1 MENALPP
8 LHRTSIPN
16 RRGIAR
22 RGLLQLL
29 ALDHKAWVLA
39 EHVID
44 HSNERG
50 EGLLQRFRGTRLGAS
65 APNLHCQLAASHL
78 EERRGRGCR
87 LVVFLRHRLAQQHSV
102 APALD
107 WPPPDQ
113 CGGAAD
119 ASFDDTRRQP
129 RPR

>member
-1 MENALPP
+1 MNGTQSDEWNALPP

-50 EGLLQRFRGTRLGAS
+50 EGLLHASEALDSAS
-65 APNLHCQLAASHL
+65 APNLHCQLAAGHL
-78 EERRGRGCR
+78 EERRGRLPPCC
-87 LVVFLRHRLAQQHSV
+87 FLRRASRSNTRGASTRLA
-102 APALD
+102 A
-107 WPPPDQ
+107 
-113 CGGAAD
+113 
-119 ASFDDTRRQP
+119 TRPVRW
-129 RPR
+129 RCRRIVR